1 MNINDN
7 QDKYINET
15 QLIIKI
21 NIRMIITDNQDIYTN
36 ET

>member
-1 MNINDN
+1 MNITDN

-21 NIRMIITDNQDIYTN
+21 NILMNITDNQDIYTN